1 MTSSKNHALCHTS
14 QSRARSRFLVS
25 FIALLGLLVFP
36 PAAPSHAQE
45 NGQKPSPPAKEIGK
59 PATVTSS
66 PTAAPG
72 TTATTNWQSLFD
84 GKSLAGWKETD
95 FAGRGGVK
103 VESGKMLLE
112 SGVMTGVTWT
122 NELPRMDYEL
132 SLEAMRVEGS
142 DFFCGLTF
150 PVGKD
155 LCSFIAGGWGGGVV
169 GLSSIDNEDA
179 AHNETTQYMNFTNE
193 KWFAIR
199 IRVTKTKIE
208 AWIDSDKVVNLE
220 TEGKKISIRA
230 EMELS
235 QPLGIASWSTAAA
248 LRNIRIR
255 SL

>member
-1 MTSSKNHALCHTS
+1 MTSSKNHTLCHSS
-14 QSRARSRFLVS
+14 QTPARSRFLLI
-25 FIALLGLLVFP
+25 FIALSGLVGFP
-36 PAAPSHAQE
+36 PAVPSHAQE
-45 NGQKPSPPAKEIGK
+45 KGQKPSPPVKEIGK

-66 PTAAPG
+66 P
-72 TTATTNWQSLFD
+72 TATTNWQSLFD

-95 FAGRGGVK
+95 FAGRGGIK

-122 NELPRMDYEL
+122 NELPRMNYEL

-155 LCSFIAGGWGGGVV
+155 PCSFIVGGWGGGVV

-235 QPLGIASWSTAAA
+235 QPLGIAAWSTAAA
-248 LRNIRIR
+248 VRNIRIR
-255 SL
+255 TL

>member
-1 MTSSKNHALCHTS
+1 MTSSKNHALCNGSET
-14 QSRARSRFLVS
+14 RARSRFLVI
-25 FIALLGLLVFP
+25 FISLSGLLVFP
-36 PAAPSHAQE
+36 PATPSHAQE
-45 NGQKPSPPAKEIGK
+45 NGQEPSPPAKQIGK
-59 PATVTSS
+59 SATVKSA
-66 PTAAPG
+66 PTAA
-72 TTATTNWQSLFD
+72 TTATNWQSLFD

-122 NELPRMDYEL
+122 NKLPRMDYEL
-132 SLEAMRVEGS
+132 SLDAMRVEGS

-155 LCSFIAGGWGGGVV
+155 PCSFIVGGWGGGVV

-199 IRVTKTKIE
+199 IRVTKNKIE

-235 QPLGIASWSTAAA
+235 QPLGIACWSTAAA
-248 LRNIRIR
+248 VRNIRIR